1 VSKTEA
7 GRKRRTVVGMKI
19 EIDAVKKDQGSEKL
33 WNYWLILLEKEFK
46 HMDYTRVISAESI
59 STPSAR
65 AIEIDTTDII
75 HGIQNYLEER
85 IEDIIEEPRDEMID
99 GVENYEGFLLVDEKR
114 HEIHKQ

>member
-1 VSKTEA
+1 
-7 GRKRRTVVGMKI
+7 M
-19 EIDAVKKDQGSEKL
+19 D
-33 WNYWLILLEKEFK
+33 YWLILFEKEFK
-46 HMDYTRVISAESI
+46 HMDYTRVISGQFI

-65 AIEIDTTDII
+65 AIEIDTPDII

-99 GVENYEGFLLVDEKR
+99 GLENYEGFLLVDEKR